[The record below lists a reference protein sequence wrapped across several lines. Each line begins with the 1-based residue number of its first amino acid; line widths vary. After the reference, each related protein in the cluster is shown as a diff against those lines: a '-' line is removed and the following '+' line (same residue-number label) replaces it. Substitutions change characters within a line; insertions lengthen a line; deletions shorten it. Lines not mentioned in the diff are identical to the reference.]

1 MLKDPLSD
9 VKNKLQLILDAINNI
24 EKTYNTEKIKKYNVK
39 ISDLLNNLTDIEFYV
54 KDLHYSIKE

>member
-1 MLKDPLSD
+1 MLTDPLSD

-24 EKTYNTEKIKKYNVK
+24 EKTYDTEKIKKYNVK
-39 ISDLLNNLTDIEFYV
+39 ISALSSNLTDIEFYV